1 MALYGNCGDQQAT
14 WRARIRAQ
22 NTSNIQPA
30 DATCIS
36 LAEVPSPSLSAP
48 PEIHPDQIAQVALQF
63 FGMSASDAANLTKT
77 VDWTSTLVLP
87 VVRRQ
92 SSYRQVNVNGNEGVL
107 LRPRYRQPANNFT
120 LMWVGDGIV

>member
-1 MALYGNCGDQQAT
+1 MEGQNQ
-14 WRARIRAQ
+14 AQ

-36 LAEVPSPSLSAP
+36 LAEVPSPSVSAP